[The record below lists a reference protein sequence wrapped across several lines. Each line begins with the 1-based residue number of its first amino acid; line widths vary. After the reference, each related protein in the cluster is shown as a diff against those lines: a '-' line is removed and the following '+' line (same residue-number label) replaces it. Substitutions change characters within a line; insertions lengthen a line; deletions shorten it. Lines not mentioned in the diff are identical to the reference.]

1 MNDVSQHF
9 CNRSLHQISVSG
21 MLRDI
26 NTVTVMKSRQVSHAL
41 EIRSLGIVSPEKMES
56 KSGRLKREPSQKK
69 EEQNQGTKSLAPEAD
84 GLPPPFSSGASGA
97 PARRIRRPTSIR
109 RPKLIG
115 KSVEG
120 AALQAV
126 AASRKRASSN
136 QFKSRTGPPLAAK
149 GGRGSALRDLP
160 KAQGAGGG
168 MTRGT
173 IRSTERQTIALR
185 QPSKQ
190 HDQKLS
196 RLRMDYFNLL
206 AERSQQAC
214 RQSSLYQSSRLRLA
228 SIWWPRDLQQR
239 IPASVANFL
248 LSTAPKV
255 WNDTCALPPLPGGIA
270 PLFIPTFARWVAA
283 LSTGL
288 ELVSF
293 PASST
298 LPSGILLCSTV
309 RNVRGTKCCVVV
321 RISLMKTL
329 LSRPSSTAVMSEG
342 WILSLP
348 RRAASSQKRKED
360 TNVRSSAL
368 TTKDSVG
375 MDVLAT
381 EIHVSCVAS
390 QRLLDR
396 RKCMFSPSSECSARL
411 D

>member
-1 MNDVSQHF
+1 
-9 CNRSLHQISVSG
+9 
-21 MLRDI
+21 
-26 NTVTVMKSRQVSHAL
+26 
-41 EIRSLGIVSPEKMES
+41 
-56 KSGRLKREPSQKK
+56 
-69 EEQNQGTKSLAPEAD
+69 
-84 GLPPPFSSGASGA
+84 
-97 PARRIRRPTSIR
+97 
-109 RPKLIG
+109 
-115 KSVEG
+115 
-120 AALQAV
+120 
-126 AASRKRASSN
+126 
-136 QFKSRTGPPLAAK
+136 
-149 GGRGSALRDLP
+149 
-160 KAQGAGGG
+160 

-173 IRSTERQTIALR
+173 IRSSERQTIALR

-196 RLRMDYFNLL
+196 RLQMDYFNLL

-214 RQSSLYQSSRLRLA
+214 RQSTLYQSSRLRLA

-239 IPASVANFL
+239 IPASVAHFL

-298 LPSGILLCSTV
+298 LPSGILLCSTF

-390 QRLLDR
+390 KGLLIEESACPDHLPNAVLAWTRKAPLRLHWFHDR
-396 RKCMFSPSSECSARL
+396 KSDSITGHTYQFRGSRANASRTHDTISVRTTKEVRAF
-411 D
+411 